1 MKTLYSKL
9 EKLSEVYDADIYF
22 VARRNGRIV
31 ECVSA
36 DAADRKPWSPP
47 DRAAL
52 NRYYPPP
59 ATKLL
64 VHAKRAGCRG
74 DRKSR
79 GVGQA
84 ICDLHE

>member
-1 MKTLYSKL
+1 MASQQPQAQKLARARARRAANNNYQRLMKTLYSKL

-52 NRYYPPP
+52 VG
-59 ATKLL
+59 ASSS
-64 VHAKRAGCRG
+64 
-74 DRKSR
+74 SR
-79 GVGQA
+79 
-84 ICDLHE
+84 